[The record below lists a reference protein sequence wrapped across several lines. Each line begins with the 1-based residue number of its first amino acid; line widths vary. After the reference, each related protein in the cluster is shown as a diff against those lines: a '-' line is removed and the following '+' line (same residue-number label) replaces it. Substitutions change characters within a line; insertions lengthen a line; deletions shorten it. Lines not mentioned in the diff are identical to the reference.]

1 MEQKQKNRKKVI
13 LVASMLAVLGVSTIG
28 GVAFAKYVTK
38 IEGEGSMKVAKWNPS
53 INEIELSNTHYTAE
67 TLTEDRIAPG
77 TKGSFDVVINGG
89 GTETGIDYTVKIKN
103 IQNKPTNL
111 YFKVDG
117 VKCETVEGAIAACTG
132 HIDQK
137 DTNQVVT
144 KTVEWVWDYET
155 GTTEEEKDT
164 NDEIDTEEGKLA
176 QTMSF
181 DVEVKAVQSRP
192 VEA

>member
-1 MEQKQKNRKKVI
+1 MEQKQKNRKKII
-13 LVASMLAVLGVSTIG
+13 LVASMLAVLGISTIG
-28 GVAFAKYVTK
+28 GVALAKYVTK
-38 IEGEGSMKVAKWNPS
+38 ITEEGSMKVAKWNVS
-53 INEIELSNTHYTAE
+53 IDEIELSNTHYTAE
-67 TLTEDRIAPG
+67 TLTKDRIAPG
-77 TKGSFDVVINGG
+77 TKGTFDVAINGE

-117 VKCETVEGAIAACTG
+117 VKCETVEGVIAACSG
-132 HIDQK
+132 HIDQE
-137 DTNQVVT
+137 DTNEVVT

-155 GTTEEEKDT
+155 GTTESEKDT

-181 DVEVKAVQSRP
+181 DVEVKAVQTRP